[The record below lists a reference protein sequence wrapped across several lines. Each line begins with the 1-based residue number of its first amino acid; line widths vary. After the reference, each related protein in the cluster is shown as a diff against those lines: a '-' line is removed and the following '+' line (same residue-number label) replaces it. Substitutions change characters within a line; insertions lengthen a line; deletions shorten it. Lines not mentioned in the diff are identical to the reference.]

1 MIAREPFW
9 GNAISVVTVMLG
21 VMLARL
27 ARMVSGM
34 SRVAV
39 RGVGVV
45 CGLLVRVGVVMLG
58 SLAMMLGGVL
68 VMVGGSVVMLD
79 DLVLGHD
86 ALRLG
91 DRPADDRRR
100 GTRL

>member
-1 MIAREPFW
+1 LIAREPFW

-27 ARMVSGM
+27 AGM
-34 SRVAV
+34 MSCMRRVAM

-45 CGLLVRVGVVMLG
+45 CGFLVRVGIVVLG
-58 SLAMMLGGVL
+58 GFAMMLGGVL
-68 VMVGGSVVMLD
+68 VMVGGGIVMFD

-91 DRPADDRRR
+91 DRSADDRRR
-100 GTRL
+100 GAGL